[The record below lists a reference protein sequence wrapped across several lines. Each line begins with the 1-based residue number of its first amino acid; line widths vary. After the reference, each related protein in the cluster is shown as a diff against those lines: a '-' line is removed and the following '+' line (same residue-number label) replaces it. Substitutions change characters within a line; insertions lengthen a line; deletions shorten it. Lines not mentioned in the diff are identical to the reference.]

1 MASAAGLINGY
12 GSPST
17 SSSSSFGKLKN
28 SHKKKGNRGG
38 DRRFMI
44 SCVATSPVSSDPYKT
59 LSIRPDASESEVK
72 KAFRQLALKY
82 HPDVCRGSN
91 CGVQFHQINEAY
103 DMVMS
108 KLREETSVVGEME
121 MYGPSD
127 EGIDEPM
134 RGMDDPD
141 WDMWEEW
148 MGWEGAGIRDYTS
161 HINPYI

>member
-12 GSPST
+12 VSSAT
-17 SSSSSFGKLKN
+17 SSSSSFGKLRN
-28 SHKKKGNRGG
+28 SRKRKENRGF
-38 DRRFMI
+38 RV

-59 LSIRPDASESEVK
+59 LSIRPDASESEVR

-108 KLREETSVVGEME
+108 NLRDETSVVREID

-148 MGWEGAGIRDYTS
+148 MGWEGAGIRDYSS